1 MTSLIEADYARYQ
14 QQILSIRA
22 QVFIIEQGVP
32 AELEVDEQDPLSRH
46 LLLFEENTPV
56 ATGRLTPDGHIG
68 RLAVLK
74 PYRRKGYGSRIIKQ
88 LELIAAKNGLPQVA
102 LGAQIQA
109 LNFYK
114 KLGYQVCSEIFMDA
128 GIKHRMMKKALS
140 FPQS

>member
-1 MTSLIEADYARYQ
+1 MTNLIEADYVRYQ

-46 LLLFEENTPV
+46 LLLFEEDTPI

-74 PYRRKGYGSRIIKQ
+74 PYRQKGYGTQIIKQ
-88 LELIAAKNGLPQVA
+88 LEQTAAENGLSQVA

-109 LNFYK
+109 INFYE
-114 KLGYQVCSEIFMDA
+114 KLGYLICSEIFIDA
-128 GIKHRMMKKALS
+128 GIKHRMMKKTLDS
-140 FPQS
+140 QQ

>member
-32 AELEVDEQDPLSRH
+32 VELEVDEQDPLSRH
-46 LLLFEENTPV
+46 LLLFEEDTPI

-74 PYRRKGYGSRIIKQ
+74 PYRQKGYGSRIITHLEQ
-88 LELIAAKNGLPQVA
+88 LAVENGLSQVA
-102 LGAQIQA
+102 LGAQIQVI
-109 LNFYK
+109 NFYE

-140 FPQS
+140 SP

>member
-1 MTSLIEADYARYQ
+1 MTSLIEADYGRYQ

-32 AELEVDEQDPLSRH
+32 AELEVDELDPLSRH
-46 LLLFEENTPV
+46 LLLFEEDTPI

-74 PYRRKGYGSRIIKQ
+74 PYRQKSYGTQIIKY
-88 LELIAAKNGLPQVA
+88 LEQIAAENGLSQVK

-109 LNFYK
+109 VNFYQ
-114 KLGYQVCSEIFMDA
+114 KLGYQICSGIFMDA
-128 GIKHRMMKKALS
+128 SIEHRMMKKTLDS
-140 FPQS
+140 QQ